1 MNPQDFASDPRP
13 IGVFD
18 SGVGGLTVLKSLMT
32 MMPGESFIYLGD
44 TARVPY
50 GTKSADTVRAYS
62 MDLARILIDKD
73 VKMIVIACNTAS
85 VHAAKAIAEFVAPVP
100 VIEMVAPAAAA
111 AADATKNNSIMLMA
125 TQSTVRSAAY
135 PVALH
140 AINPGLEISSI
151 PTQIL
156 VALAEEGWIDGEVA
170 ENVVGRYIRSYFTT
184 THKPDTVILG
194 CTHFPLLRDV
204 IARIAGTDVTLID
217 SGEAAARYIL
227 QNFSVRTDVTQA
239 RTPHFYATDSVDRF
253 APMVERF
260 LGHTAPQGT
269 IEHIDLNAFE
279 TSLNAPARQAI

>member
-1 MNPQDFASDPRP
+1 MNPADFALDPRP

-18 SGVGGLTVLKSLMT
+18 SGVGGLTVLKSLMAL
-32 MMPGESFIYLGD
+32 MPGESFVYLGD

-50 GTKSADTVRAYS
+50 GTKSADTVRGYS
-62 MDLARILIDKD
+62 MDLARILLSKN

-85 VHAAKAIAEFVAPVP
+85 VHGAKAIAEFVAPIP

-111 AADATKNNSIMLMA
+111 AAAATKNNSILLMA

-135 PVALH
+135 PAALH
-140 AINPGLEISSI
+140 AINPALEISSI

-156 VALAEEGWIDGEVA
+156 VALAEEGWVDGEVA

-184 THKPDTVILG
+184 TMRPDTVILG
-194 CTHFPLLRDV
+194 CTHFPLLREV
-204 IARIAGTDVTLID
+204 IARIAGDGVTLID

-227 QNFSVRTDVTQA
+227 KNFRVRTDKSSA
-239 RTPHFYATDSVDRF
+239 KTPLFFATDSVDRF

-260 LGHTAPQGT
+260 LGHTALQGT
-269 IEHIDLNAFE
+269 VEQIDLMNFE
-279 TSLNAPARQAI
+279 IQNPSLSKAI

>member
-1 MNPQDFASDPRP
+1 MTGLDFANDSRP

-18 SGVGGLTVLKSLMT
+18 SGVGGLTVLKSLMA

-85 VHAAKAIAEFVAPVP
+85 VHAAKAIAEHVTPIP

-111 AADATKNNSIMLMA
+111 AAAATKNNSIMLMA

-135 PVALH
+135 PLALH
-140 AINPGLEISSI
+140 AINPTLEISSI

-156 VALAEEGWIDGEVA
+156 VALAEEGWVDGEVA

-204 IARIAGTDVTLID
+204 IAHIAGPDVTLID
-217 SGEAAARYIL
+217 SGEAAACYIL
-227 QNFSVRTDVTQA
+227 QNFNVRTNPTEA

-260 LGHTAPQGT
+260 LGHTAPPGT
-269 IEHIDLNAFE
+269 IEHIDLAHFE
-279 TSLNAPARQAI
+279 TSHPLQSRKAI